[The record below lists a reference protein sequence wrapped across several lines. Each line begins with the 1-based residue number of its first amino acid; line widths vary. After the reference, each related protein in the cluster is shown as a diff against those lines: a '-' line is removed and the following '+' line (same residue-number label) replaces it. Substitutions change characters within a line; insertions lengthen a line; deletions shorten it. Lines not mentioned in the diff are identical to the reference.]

1 MYMTRETFDKIKAS
15 HNTLVLV
22 DSDVDEA
29 MAFVQDLLEAEAE
42 AIKAH
47 EPSATTSIKR
57 LNDAAYEVFSMLGD
71 INLEEF
77 GIK

>member
-1 MYMTRETFDKIKAS
+1 MYMSKEMFDKIKAS
-15 HNTLVLV
+15 HSILVLI

-29 MAFVQDLLEAEAE
+29 MALVQDLLEAEAD
-42 AIKAH
+42 AIKTH

-71 INLEEF
+71 INSEEF